1 LFFKSEDRKDLQ
13 RELENSNKKRMR
25 IYPEINSLFIKHS
38 KECLVEMIK
47 ELKGILYT
55 PGAWGFI
62 IPKIPNGNTSIKVI
76 KENHEFH
83 FNN

>member
-1 LFFKSEDRKDLQ
+1 
-13 RELENSNKKRMR
+13 MR
-25 IYPEINSLFIKHS
+25 IYPEINKLFIQHS

-76 KENHEFH
+76 KEGREFH